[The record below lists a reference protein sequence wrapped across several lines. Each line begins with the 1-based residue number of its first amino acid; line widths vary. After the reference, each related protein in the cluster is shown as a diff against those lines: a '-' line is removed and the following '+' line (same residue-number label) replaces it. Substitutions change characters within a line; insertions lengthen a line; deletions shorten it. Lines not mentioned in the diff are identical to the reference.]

1 MRHRGSDR
9 REHTCFVTT
18 NCEYHTRRGVCVAV
32 RDRRSTVWMANHRA
46 VGLNL
51 DVLPPGTAYVGRPLV
66 FRSDTDQVQTSLVV
80 DINRPNRTIVDAY
93 EMVRG
98 LLPF

>member
-1 MRHRGSDR
+1 MRYHGPDR
-9 REHTCFVTT
+9 REHTCFVTD

-32 RDRRSTVWMANHRA
+32 RDRRSTIWMAHHRA
-46 VGLNL
+46 VGLCME
-51 DVLPPGTAYVGRPLV
+51 DHPPGTAYIGRPLV
-66 FRSDTDQVQTSLVV
+66 FRSDTDQVQTSPVV
-80 DINRPNRTIVDAY
+80 DINRPNRTMVEVY